1 MKSHDWNNYFIISLT
16 YIMFNYYFLLMTK
29 GEISHLNESIGA
41 VIGAITLLSLIQYS
55 LFQLNYNDNLHSV

>member
-1 MKSHDWNNYFIISLT
+1 
-16 YIMFNYYFLLMTK
+16 MFNYYFLLMTK